1 MANLSKDLKIII
13 LILGLGFVSRLI
25 ALPFST
31 TIHSDAVERFYLAQ
45 HWLDNPNIITHGL
58 WLPLHIYLIAGA
70 IWLVKEPILGPILL
84 NICFSVATAIPL
96 YFFTKNEFG
105 KPASWFVPCAFLFY
119 PVAFRNSLQAL
130 SDTPFAFFV
139 AMALLFISR
148 SRKTNGSWKDA
159 LIAALFLN
167 LSAMLR
173 YEGWILIPLLA
184 VLLWRKP
191 KILLTFCLCST
202 IFPIFW
208 MVGNYI
214 HYGSFLYSIKAH
226 KAVELDSRQFKEVM
240 TTTERILRIIFFP
253 SILIF
258 GMTLFVFILSV
269 WGAIKSL
276 YKRKK
281 KSIFLIPFAGLF
293 VFYFFNAVTDS
304 LAMEA
309 RYSLI
314 LGLLL
319 LPFSTEILN
328 RFYSVKKRRLLSV
341 IIITSMF
348 PLSYAPHLIF
358 ALSPSTLEAIPESSR
373 DPRTFLEAIPR
384 LSKNTEVISKAVN
397 KNINIIDDRLIV
409 IGFTA
414 SVTNLVSFYSYL
426 HPQKIA
432 RFPNTLDS
440 ISESE
445 NFSLFFEDHDT
456 GLIIFDK
463 DKVTIKPLYS
473 IINKTLKINN
483 SNKLLSLNQLTDTD
497 DFAIYRYQVT
507 EK

>member
-13 LILGLGFVSRLI
+13 LILCLGFSSRLI

-31 TIHSDAVERFYLAQ
+31 TTHTDAVGRLYIAQ
-45 HWLDNPNIITHGL
+45 NWLDNPHIITHGL
-58 WLPLHIYLIAGA
+58 WLPLHTYLTGGV
-70 IWLVKEPILGPILL
+70 IWFINDPILAPILL

-105 KPASWFVPCAFLFY
+105 KPACWFVSCAFLFY
-119 PVAFRNSLQAL
+119 PIAFRNSLQAL

-148 SRKTNGSWKDA
+148 SRKKNGSWKDA
-159 LIAALFLN
+159 LIAGLFMN

-173 YEGWILIPLLA
+173 YEGWVLIPLLA

-191 KILLTFCLCST
+191 RILLTFCLCST
-202 IFPIFW
+202 LFPLFW

-214 HYGSFLYSIKAH
+214 HHGSFIHSIKAH
-226 KAVELDSRQFKEVM
+226 KATELDSRQFKEVI
-240 TTTERILRIIFFP
+240 TITERILRIMFFP

-258 GMTLFVFILSV
+258 GMTFFVFILSFL
-269 WGAIKSL
+269 GAIKAL
-276 YKRKK
+276 YKRQEN
-281 KSIFLIPFAGLF
+281 SCFLIPFAGLF
-293 VFYFFNAVTDS
+293 IFYFFNAVTDS

-309 RYSLI
+309 RYSLT

-319 LPFSTEILN
+319 LPFSAEILN

-341 IIITSMF
+341 IIIASMF
-348 PLSYAPHLIF
+348 PLSYTPHLIF

-384 LSKNTEVISKAVN
+384 LSKNTELISKSVN
-397 KNINIIDDRLIV
+397 KNINIINDRLIV
-409 IGFTA
+409 IGFTP
-414 SVTNLVSFYSYL
+414 SVTNLVSFYSHL
-426 HPQKIA
+426 NPQKIA
-432 RFPNTLDS
+432 RFPNNLHS

-445 NFSLFFEDHDT
+445 NFSLFFDDHDT
-456 GLIIFDK
+456 GIIVCDK
-463 DKVTIKPLYS
+463 DKVAIKSLYS
-473 IINKTLKINN
+473 IINNTLKRDN
-483 SNKLLSLNQLTDTD
+483 SNKLLSLSQLIDAD
-497 DFAIYRYQVT
+497 NFAIYRYQVT